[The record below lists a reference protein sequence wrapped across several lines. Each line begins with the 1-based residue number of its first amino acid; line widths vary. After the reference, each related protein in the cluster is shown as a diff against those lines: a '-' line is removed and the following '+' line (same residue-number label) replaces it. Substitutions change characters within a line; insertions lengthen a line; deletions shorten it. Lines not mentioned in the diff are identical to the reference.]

1 MLYVHWTI
9 LNHNLGLNSRL
20 PSHNFMGPTV
30 TKLQNKNERICV
42 VKVQKGSKLGNNHNN
57 RDKTRYIIG
66 RKY

>member
-30 TKLQNKNERICV
+30 TKLQNKNERISV
-42 VKVQKGSKLGNNHNN
+42 VKVHKDEKLGN
-57 RDKTRYIIG
+57 Y
-66 RKY
+66 